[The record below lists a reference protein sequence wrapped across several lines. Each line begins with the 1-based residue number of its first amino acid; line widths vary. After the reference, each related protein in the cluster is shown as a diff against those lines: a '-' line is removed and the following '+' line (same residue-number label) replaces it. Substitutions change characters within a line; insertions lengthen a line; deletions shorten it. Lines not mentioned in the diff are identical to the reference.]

1 MTSSSGPSL
10 ARRERER
17 AETRRQ
23 ILEAAR
29 RMLVEHG
36 FEATTMRSIAA
47 KVGYTATAV
56 YHHFKDKAALVA
68 ELCAIDFRA
77 LTEALRKTATV
88 PDPIERLQ
96 RMGWEY
102 VEFGLT
108 HPMQYQFL
116 FMTSRPEGVSAIPN
130 QPDPGAACYEV
141 LRETCRAVIATG
153 RLRPEFRDADQLA
166 QMSWGSLHGLVA
178 LQVTKADDPAVP
190 WRDVRETTTKMG
202 SAMLRGMLREQ

>member
-1 MTSSSGPSL
+1 MATRSLPSHE
-10 ARRERER
+10 RRERER
-17 AETRRQ
+17 VETRRR

-29 RMLVEHG
+29 RMFVESG
-36 FEATTMRSIAA
+36 FEATTMRNIAS
-47 KVGYTATAV
+47 KIGYTATAV

-77 LTEALRKTATV
+77 LTETLRKTAAV
-88 PDPIERLQ
+88 ADPIERLQ

-116 FMTSRPEGVSAIPN
+116 FMTSRPAGVSAIPN
-130 QPDPGAACYEV
+130 QPDPGGACYEV

-153 RLRPEFRDADQLA
+153 RLRREFHDAEQLA
-166 QMSWGSLHGLVA
+166 QMAWGSLHGLVA
-178 LQVTKADDPAVP
+178 LQVTKAHDPAVE
-190 WRDVRETTTKMG
+190 WRDVRETAAKMG
-202 SAMLRGMLREQ
+202 AALIRGMVREA